1 MDSQVRLMEAEI
13 VPPESFVAV
22 DHRLFIDT
30 NVFMDTDPVRSVGLK
45 KLFERCKD
53 AAIGNA
59 NGIVVPSK
67 VIDELI
73 RKSGLDTSAFPV
85 NGGVKPGHCGGAR
98 VGQFGSVSLLGE
110 GARRHGARA
119 HHGAG
124 ACHGAW
130 PSGQGS

>member
-1 MDSQVRLMEAEI
+1 MVRMKVRGGSLEEVELEKPGQWDEGEAGPDEDSGDPAEA
-13 VPPESFVAV
+13 F
-22 DHRLFIDT
+22 
-30 NVFMDTDPVRSVGLK
+30 
-45 KLFERCKD
+45 
-53 AAIGNA
+53 
-59 NGIVVPSK
+59 
-67 VIDELI
+67 
-73 RKSGLDTSAFPV
+73 V